1 MAVTIGA
8 VRDLLFNLVGRSA
21 HRSHADDVAHEDDR
35 AAASSSHRRF
45 SHGTRPVIRWIKG
58 DGLDDPI
65 TRAAI
70 GQATRLF
77 GDRVDYCLCTSRIGA
92 DRARS
97 VLEWAVQPVEWWPV
111 SPADNPILAEVLADA
126 GCPPEH
132 FGYWWKWFPERVRE
146 NAPEWILDGDMVIT
160 ARPAWF
166 EDWARGDDVCRM
178 TQDDRWPLEGLYGSY
193 IDLVDADK
201 RLYSGLI
208 SLPPTLRYMNEVSKV
223 FAARPLAQ
231 GHDGRCDMC
240 EQGVIATAFQRIGAR
255 PIPLHEF
262 PFGRTFQPELDFGL
276 RGDRGDAWGYHFGN
290 AFMRGNAHFDRL
302 VNDGVIFSG
311 SHQATLVERFS
322 WLGGFGQ
329 WGVPGWAMPDSCT
342 SVVLEA
348 AEPFVGRSVLELGT
362 SRGRLTAM
370 LASLGCTVTTV
381 DRHDRGAAQNLDGLG
396 VRVVVDDALN
406 YLATTTDTFDL
417 IIVDLHGN
425 SIAHWKRRAPLLK
438 RCLAANGTMCISN
451 ATLSEIPEWHE
462 ETGV

>member
-1 MAVTIGA
+1 MQSRFTARHLPAVAIRFRRAIGCGAKRAAAHAPLCSALPRTAWAACDSRGGA
-8 VRDLLFNLVGRSA
+8 VSEARQGRIRW
-21 HRSHADDVAHEDDR
+21 RSRSVQFATCFSIWSGATLIGRTLMTAHEDDR
-35 AAASSSHRRF
+35 AAASGSHRRF

-58 DGLDDPI
+58 GGLDDPI

-77 GDRVDYCLCTSRIGA
+77 GDRVDYCLCTSQIGA

-111 SPADNPILAEVLADA
+111 SPADNPILAEALTEA

-208 SLPPTLRYMNEVSKV
+208 SLPPALRYMNEVSKV
-223 FAARPLAQ
+223 FAARPLAR
-231 GHDGRCDMC
+231 GHDGRRDMC

-276 RGDRGDAWGYHFGN
+276 RGDRGDTWGYHFGN

-311 SHQATLVERFS
+311 SHQATPVERFS
-322 WLGGFGQ
+322 WLGASGNG
-329 WGVPGWAMPDSCT
+329 GCPAGRCPTVAPRSCWRRP
-342 SVVLEA
+342 SPSSA
-348 AEPFVGRSVLELGT
+348 AACSNSAPR
-362 SRGRLTAM
+362 A
-370 LASLGCTVTTV
+370 
-381 DRHDRGAAQNLDGLG
+381 GA
-396 VRVVVDDALN
+396 
-406 YLATTTDTFDL
+406 
-417 IIVDLHGN
+417 
-425 SIAHWKRRAPLLK
+425 
-438 RCLAANGTMCISN
+438 
-451 ATLSEIPEWHE
+451 
-462 ETGV
+462 